1 MEINLLKK
9 NLKKF
14 SISPNANIK
23 EAMKLINSG
32 QERICFV
39 IDKKNNILKSITDGD
54 LRRAILKGY
63 SLSDKLS
70 KLPSKKIS
78 IYKEGESYQQALKK
92 FSNRI
97 TVLPIV
103 DSKGKFKGILRRH
116 DILPLQDIK
125 SKKILVL
132 GLGYVGLT
140 LSMILADN
148 GFSVTGYDNDKK
160 VVKSLKN
167 KKPTFYEKGIQG
179 YIDSQIGSN
188 CKIISNLKNINCDIY
203 FITVGTPVNNSS
215 KKPDLYSLKE
225 SVKEI
230 SKILKKNDLVILRS
244 TVPIGTTR
252 NIVKPIIEK
261 YSKLKVGLDIFLAFC
276 PERTLEGQALEE
288 LKKLPQIIGGYCN
301 KSFEIAEKLF
311 SQYAFT
317 VINVESLEAAEFSK
331 LIDNTFRDTM
341 FAYSNELSL
350 LSEKLNLNLP
360 EIIDKVN
367 LGYSR
372 NRIPKPSPGVGG
384 PCLTKDPFILNR
396 SFIKNKIN
404 SELIIGARNVNIK
417 VLKNIYKKTL
427 KILQKNGKDIKKCK
441 IFISGFAFKGYP
453 ETSDM
458 RSSTTIDFL
467 NMLKKNKVKN
477 IFGHD
482 FKVSKKDI
490 SELGIKYC
498 SFESGIKNADATF
511 IMNNSLRYKEFKI
524 FSLVNKMKKPGL
536 FFDCWQIFQPDEIKN
551 IPGINYTS
559 VGSK

>member
-1 MEINLLKK
+1 MEINLLKT

-14 SISPNANIK
+14 SISPDAKIK

-39 IDKKNNILKSITDGD
+39 VDKKKNILKSVTDGD

-63 SLSDKLS
+63 TLSDKLT
-70 KLPSKKIS
+70 KLPLKKIS
-78 IYKEGESYQQALKK
+78 IFKEGDSYQEALKK

-116 DILPLQDIK
+116 DILPTQDIK

-148 GFSVTGYDNDKK
+148 GFSVTGYDKNKK
-160 VVKSLKN
+160 VTKSLRN

-188 CKIISNLKNINCDIY
+188 CKIVDDIKDINCDIY
-203 FITVGTPVNNSS
+203 FITVGTPINYST
-215 KKPDLYSLKE
+215 KKPDLSSLINSIE
-225 SVKEI
+225 EI
-230 SKILKKNDLVILRS
+230 SKKLKENDLVILRS

-252 NIVKPIIEK
+252 NIVKPIMEK
-261 YSKLKVGLDIFLAFC
+261 FSKLKVGKDIFLAFC

-288 LKKLPQIIGGYCN
+288 LKKLPQIISGYCN
-301 KSFEIAEKLF
+301 KSLEITEKLF

-384 PCLTKDPFILNR
+384 PCLTKDPYILNK
-396 SFIKNKIN
+396 SFIQNKIK
-404 SELIIGARNVNIK
+404 SELIIGARNVNKK
-417 VLKNIYKKTL
+417 VLKNIYYKSV
-427 KILQKNGKDIKKCK
+427 KILKKNGKDIKKCK
-441 IFISGFAFKGYP
+441 IFISGFAFKGHP
-453 ETSDM
+453 ETSDI

-467 NMLKKNKVKN
+467 NELKKNKIKN

-482 FKVSKKDI
+482 FKVSKKEITD
-490 SELGIKYC
+490 LGVKYC
-498 SFESGIKNADATF
+498 SFNNGIKNADAIF
-511 IMNNSLRYKEFKI
+511 IMNNNLKYKEVKI
-524 FSLVNKMKKPGL
+524 FSLINKMKKPCL
-536 FFDCWQIFQPDEIKN
+536 FFDCWQVFQADEIKN
-551 IPGINYTS
+551 ISGISYTS